1 MDFLNTTQAR
11 FWLFPDEDIGG
22 VRKQNITEVRDSLS
36 GDIAKHCLSEEEE
49 RMLAA
54 DYERRILDLC
64 GSLNLPDKVAITA
77 LVYFRRF
84 YLFKSM
90 MRSDPSTLWASCV
103 FLACKTEEHRV
114 PIATFARTVG
124 VEPSLL
130 AARER
135 ELLAGI
141 RFHLQIQAPHT
152 AVRGLIAELGA
163 TGAEGVSPDLLP
175 RVL

>member
-1 MDFLNTTQAR
+1 MTCVARLICQIKSLYVLFLV
-11 FWLFPDEDIGG
+11 WCVVL
-22 VRKQNITEVRDSLS
+22 LS
-36 GDIAKHCLSEEEE
+36 
-49 RMLAA
+49 A
-54 DYERRILDLC
+54 DYCACVLSSFL
-64 GSLNLPDKVAITA
+64 SLQIDDEKRPEHFV
-77 LVYFRRF
+77 VRYPYVVRRF
-84 YLFKSM
+84 CISRRLFRISK
-90 MRSDPSTLWASCV
+90 RASCV

-163 TGAEGVSPDLLP
+163 TGAEGVRPP
-175 RVL
+175 VLSFPCDMLAGSCI